1 MIRFQNITKSYEGS
15 QGGLS
20 QVSLHIRPGE
30 MVFVTGHSGA
40 GKSTLFKLIAMMER
54 PTRGEIFLNGTDIS
68 HLQSSKIPGVR
79 RQMGLVF
86 QTPHLLNHRSV
97 LDNVALPLYLDG
109 FKIEEAKKR
118 ANAAL
123 DKVGL
128 HHKKHQMPLTL
139 STGEQQRVGIA
150 RAVISRPAIILA
162 DEPTGNVDPK
172 MSLEMM
178 RVFESFNAIGTT
190 ILIASHDLNLV
201 RQLGHRV
208 ITLDNGRIV
217 SHG

>member
-1 MIRFQNITKSYEGS
+1 MIRFQNVTKSFEGS

-40 GKSTLFKLIAMMER
+40 GKSTLFKLIAMMEK
-54 PTRGEIFLNGTDIS
+54 PTRGEVFLNGSDIS
-68 HLQSSKIPGVR
+68 DLRSSQIPSVR

-86 QTPHLLNHRSV
+86 QNPHLLNHRTV

-109 FKIEEAKKR
+109 VRIEEAHKR

-128 HHKKHQMPLTL
+128 HHKKNQMPLTL

-150 RAVISRPAIILA
+150 RAVVSRPAIILA
-162 DEPTGNVDPK
+162 DEPTGNVDPE

-178 RVFESFNAIGTT
+178 RVFENFNAIGTT
-190 ILIASHDLNLV
+190 ILIATHDLGLV

-208 ITLDNGRIV
+208 ITLDHGRVV

>member
-1 MIRFQNITKSYEGS
+1 MIRFQQVTKSYEGS

-20 QVSLHIRPGE
+20 QVSLHIRSGE

-40 GKSTLFKLIAMMER
+40 GKSTLFKLIAMMEK
-54 PTRGEIFLNGTDIS
+54 PTRGEIFLNGSDIS
-68 HLQSSKIPGVR
+68 SLKSSHISSVR

-86 QTPHLLNHRSV
+86 QTPHLLNHRTV

-109 FKIEEAKKR
+109 FKVDEAKKR

-172 MSLEMM
+172 MALEMM
-178 RVFESFNAIGTT
+178 RVFETFNAIGTT
-190 ILIASHDLNLV
+190 VVIASHDLDLV

-208 ITLDNGRIV
+208 ITLDNGRVV

>member
-1 MIRFQNITKSYEGS
+1 MIRFQNVTKSFEGS

-40 GKSTLFKLIAMMER
+40 GKSTLFKLIAMMEQ
-54 PTRGEIFLNGTDIS
+54 PTRGEIFLNGSDIS
-68 HLQSSKIPGVR
+68 HLHPKQVPGVR

-86 QTPHLLNHRSV
+86 QNPHLLNHRTV
-97 LDNVALPLYLDG
+97 LDNVALPLYIDG
-109 FKIEEAKKR
+109 FKIEEAQKR

-128 HHKKHQMPLTL
+128 HHKKDQMPLTL

-150 RAVISRPAIILA
+150 RAVVSRPAIILA
-162 DEPTGNVDPK
+162 DEPTGNVDPE

-178 RVFESFNAIGTT
+178 RVFETFNAIGTT

-201 RQLGHRV
+201 KQLGHRV
-208 ITLDNGRIV
+208 ITLDHGRVI

>member
-1 MIRFQNITKSYEGS
+1 MIRFQQVTKSYEGS

-54 PTRGEIFLNGTDIS
+54 PTRGEIFLNGSDIS
-68 HLQSSKIPGVR
+68 SLKSSHIPSVR
-79 RQMGLVF
+79 RQMGLIF
-86 QTPHLLNHRSV
+86 QTPHLLNHRTV

-128 HHKKHQMPLTL
+128 HHKKNQMPFAL

-150 RAVISRPAIILA
+150 RAVIARPAIILA

-172 MSLEMM
+172 TALEMM
-178 RVFESFNAIGTT
+178 RVFETFNAIGTT
-190 ILIASHDLNLV
+190 IMIASHDLHLV

-208 ITLDNGRIV
+208 VTLDNGRVV

>member
-1 MIRFQNITKSYEGS
+1 MIRFQNVTKAYDGG
-15 QGGLS
+15 QDGLS

-40 GKSTLFKLIAMMER
+40 GKSTLFKLIAMMEQ
-54 PTRGEIFLNGTDIS
+54 PTRGEIFLNGSDIS
-68 HLQSSKIPGVR
+68 QVRSSQVPGVR

-86 QTPHLLNHRSV
+86 QNPHLLNHRTV
-97 LDNVALPLYLDG
+97 LDNVALPLYIDG
-109 FKIEEAKKR
+109 VKIEEAKKR

-128 HHKKHQMPLTL
+128 RHKKDRMPLTL

-150 RAVISRPAIILA
+150 RAVVSRPAIILA
-162 DEPTGNVDPK
+162 DEPTGNVDPEL
-172 MSLEMM
+172 SLEMM
-178 RVFESFNAIGTT
+178 RVFETFNAIGTT

-201 RQLGHRV
+201 RKLGHRV
-208 ITLDNGRIV
+208 ITLDHGRII

>member
-1 MIRFQNITKSYEGS
+1 MIRFQNVTKSFEGS
-15 QGGLS
+15 QGGLN

-40 GKSTLFKLIAMMER
+40 GKSTLFKLIAMMEQ
-54 PTRGEIFLNGTDIS
+54 PTRGEIFLNGSDIS
-68 HLQSSKIPGVR
+68 HLSPKQIPGVR

-86 QTPHLLNHRSV
+86 QNPHLLNHRTV

-109 FKIEEAKKR
+109 FKIEEAQKR

-128 HHKKHQMPLTL
+128 HHKKDQMPLTL

-150 RAVISRPAIILA
+150 RAVVSRPAIILA
-162 DEPTGNVDPK
+162 DEPTGNVDPEL
-172 MSLEMM
+172 SLEMM
-178 RVFESFNAIGTT
+178 RVFETFNAIGTT

-201 RQLGHRV
+201 KKLGHRV
-208 ITLDNGRIV
+208 ITLDHGRVV